1 MPKYSK
7 LKVRELDV
15 MQIPFNTML
24 KILTL
29 LDTLAPAS
37 RQSIVSAVKDLSAN
51 GPADS
56 ADENVDI
63 DIISTSPVVGSPV
76 ISAPAALNDGD
87 NEEDLDID
95 GDDIDVG
102 QENMETTAA
111 VTGQDSNGSSLKDVK
126 ALSTKEP
133 AKLPCK
139 KNWMRAYLKQVENVD
154 TANESSSPSK
164 LTRKSLKSVQ
174 KLTALLS
181 DEDSSSTRLPSEK
194 KEDIEN
200 VEVERES
207 KPEPSIQVDA
217 VKKEEQVDQ
226 TGKLDV
232 DSSDSTSIKVEKSET
247 VIIAPPAT
255 SASQQPSANG
265 PSGPSIQMEA
275 PSQLPNT
282 EDIDEGEMSDASSAS
297 TIPLDDLSY
306 QGPSAKAESA
316 PKEPADMQVDEDS
329 NTKDSEEKTEKPEE
343 ATTQQEAAANSK
355 QPAASASDA
364 EQSKPTKV
372 KLSLQEYL
380 SRRAAGQSVANDSAG
395 ERQQKP
401 NENKEPSING
411 PDSSKLS
418 ETTA

>member
-1 MPKYSK
+1 
-7 LKVRELDV
+7 
-15 MQIPFNTML
+15 
-24 KILTL
+24 
-29 LDTLAPAS
+29 
-37 RQSIVSAVKDLSAN
+37 
-51 GPADS
+51 
-56 ADENVDI
+56 
-63 DIISTSPVVGSPV
+63 
-76 ISAPAALNDGD
+76 
-87 NEEDLDID
+87 
-95 GDDIDVG
+95 
-102 QENMETTAA
+102 
-111 VTGQDSNGSSLKDVK
+111 
-126 ALSTKEP
+126 
-133 AKLPCK
+133 
-139 KNWMRAYLKQVENVD
+139 
-154 TANESSSPSK
+154 
-164 LTRKSLKSVQ
+164 
-174 KLTALLS
+174 
-181 DEDSSSTRLPSEK
+181 
-194 KEDIEN
+194 
-200 VEVERES
+200 
-207 KPEPSIQVDA
+207 
-217 VKKEEQVDQ
+217 
-226 TGKLDV
+226 
-232 DSSDSTSIKVEKSET
+232 
-247 VIIAPPAT
+247 
-255 SASQQPSANG
+255 
-265 PSGPSIQMEA
+265 MEA

-418 ETTA
+418 ETTAWNDTPSYLYSACHFFFSYFFFSFPFFSVL